1 MRFILIVIAGT
12 LAVAA
17 GAVSL
22 WTSKW
27 TSDLVFTGMLVGTA
41 LGLSVLAWIAGASLR
56 NRQRRRL
63 MEMQDSALW

>member
-1 MRFILIVIAGT
+1 MRLILIVIVAT
-12 LAVAA
+12 LAIAV

-22 WTSKW
+22 WTSKG
-27 TSDLVFTGMLVGTA
+27 TSDLFFSGVIVGTT
-41 LGLSVLAWIAGASLR
+41 LGLSVLAWIAGAWLR

>member
-1 MRFILIVIAGT
+1 MRLIFIVIVAT
-12 LAVAA
+12 LAAV

-22 WTSKW
+22 WTPKG
-27 TSDLVFTGMLVGTA
+27 TSDLVFTGAMVGTA
-41 LGLSVLAWIAGASLR
+41 LGLSVLAWIVGAWLR